1 MYTPVSDPGMLGI
14 IVININPVIHLG
26 PLAIHWYGVMYAIA
40 FYVAYRFAVVPLAQR
55 AGVARDTVSKIT
67 VWTIV
72 IGLIGGRL
80 YYVVQQPDLFSHY
93 LPNPIHII
101 AFWEGGMAFFGAIIA
116 GFITLAI
123 CAWRYGLNPWLALDG
138 GAAFAVVGQPIG
150 RIGNLINGDIL
161 GSPST
166 LPWATAYA
174 NPDAILQQGF
184 QLCTPTTRCI
194 AYQPAA
200 AYEALATIAIGVV
213 LLLLYRR
220 RVPLGVIAIT
230 YVAAYAISQ
239 LIVFEF
245 RASEPA
251 VLLGLRQAQ
260 WTSIG
265 VLVIGVP
272 GLYLV
277 WRWTTDRVLRPH
289 GLAETA
295 PEASLEQSRP
305 TTPR

>member
-1 MYTPVSDPGMLGI
+1 MPLPALRALGI
-14 IVININPVIHLG
+14 IVINIDPVIHLG

-40 FYVAYRFAVVPLAQR
+40 FYVAYRFAAVPLMER

-72 IGLIGGRL
+72 VGLIGGRL
-80 YYVVQQPDLFSHY
+80 YYVLQQPNFFSHY

-116 GFITLAI
+116 GFITLTI

-161 GSPST
+161 GTPST

-174 NPDAILQQGF
+174 NPGAILQKGF
-184 QLCTPTTRCI
+184 QLCTPTSCI

-289 GLAETA
+289 DLAETA
-295 PEASLEQSRP
+295 PEASLEQPRP
-305 TTPR
+305 TARR

>member
-1 MYTPVSDPGMLGI
+1 VGPVSYAVFTIASRESVSTKRRTAFGVLGTSPYLSTDPSASAIATAMVCLLTSSPTNRIRSDMGLAPNDVPLPG
-14 IVININPVIHLG
+14 VWFIHPGNTRCSLRRPFCWTG
-26 PLAIHWYGVMYAIA
+26 PLPCG
-40 FYVAYRFAVVPLAQR
+40 
-55 AGVARDTVSKIT
+55 TS
-67 VWTIV
+67 
-72 IGLIGGRL
+72 
-80 YYVVQQPDLFSHY
+80 S
-93 LPNPIHII
+93 
-101 AFWEGGMAFFGAIIA
+101 
-116 GFITLAI
+116 
-123 CAWRYGLNPWLALDG
+123 
-138 GAAFAVVGQPIG
+138 
-150 RIGNLINGDIL
+150 
-161 GSPST
+161 ST

-174 NPDAILQQGF
+174 NPGAILQKGF
-184 QLCTPTTRCI
+184 QLCTPASCV

-220 RVPLGVIAIT
+220 RVPLGVTAIT

-265 VLVIGVP
+265 VLVIGAP

-277 WRWTTDRVLRPH
+277 WRWTTDRFLRPH
-289 GLAETA
+289 DLAETA
-295 PEASLEQSRP
+295 PEASLEQPRP
-305 TTPR
+305 TARR